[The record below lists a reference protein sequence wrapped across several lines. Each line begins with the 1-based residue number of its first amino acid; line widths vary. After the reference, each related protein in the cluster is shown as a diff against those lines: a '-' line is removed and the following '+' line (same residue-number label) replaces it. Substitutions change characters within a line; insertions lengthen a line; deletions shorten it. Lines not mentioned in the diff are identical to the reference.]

1 MVEIVLQQFFS
12 GSKLIMNKI
21 PIGVSE
27 CLLGAPVRFDG
38 GHKRNR
44 YLTDVLSEYLEFH
57 SVCPEVLIGLGV
69 PRKPI
74 RLIATDGQTRVRGSL
89 DQSLDVTDALV
100 AQAELAAVNLADI
113 SGYVFMQ
120 NSPSCGVYGLKRFD
134 ERGAFIDKKGRGVY
148 AERLIT
154 LMPLLPVE
162 EAGRLSDPG
171 LRDNFITRVFAFAD
185 WKQNVAA
192 QPSSKALVNFY
203 SRYKYQV
210 MAHHVPSYF
219 NIGRLLAN
227 LAGCDITQVC
237 EEFIRQFMTALSHHA
252 SRKGNTNAMMHLR
265 GYLKNSLL
273 REEQAELS
281 RMIESYRDGY
291 VPLVVPLTLL
301 KHHLLKVDNHYLE
314 AQTFWSPHLE
324 TLGLCNF
331 VTTKTNA
338 IARPQT
344 APRRFRPTLQ

>member
-1 MVEIVLQQFFS
+1 
-12 GSKLIMNKI
+12 MNKI

-27 CLLGAPVRFDG
+27 CLLGAPVRYDG
-38 GHKRNR
+38 GHTHNR
-44 YLTDVLSEYLEFH
+44 YLTDVLGEYLEFH
-57 SVCPEVLIGLGV
+57 SVCPEVAIGLGI

-74 RLIATDGQTRVRGSL
+74 RLIATDRHTRVRGSL
-89 DQSLDVTDALV
+89 DQSLDVTEALV

-113 SGYVFMQ
+113 CGYVFMQ
-120 NSPSCGVYGLKRFD
+120 NSPSCGVYGLKRYD
-134 ERGAFIDKKGRGVY
+134 EQGAFIDKKGRGAY
-148 AERLIT
+148 AERLMT

-162 EAGRLSDPG
+162 EAGRLNDPG

-192 QPSSKALVNFY
+192 QPSAKALVKFY

-219 NIGRLLAN
+219 DIGRLLAN
-227 LAGCDITQVC
+227 LAGRDIAQVC
-237 EEFIRQFMTALSHHA
+237 DEFIQRFMVALSHHA

-265 GYLKNSLL
+265 GYLKNTLV

-291 VPLVVPLTLL
+291 VPLIVPLTLL
-301 KHHLLKVDNHYLE
+301 KHHLLKIENNYLK
-314 AQTFWSPHLE
+314 AQTFWAPHPE
-324 TLGLCNF
+324 KLGLRNF
-331 VTTKTNA
+331 V
-338 IARPQT
+338 IP
-344 APRRFRPTLQ
+344 